1 MGFDPKTAT
10 PGLRFGDGPFT
21 QADFD
26 DLARAGANYV
36 QISHAGLF
44 RETPPYDLDL
54 AAQANLDSVI
64 QMAAQAGLYAVIA
77 YRTGP
82 GRNETA
88 ILRDGPILESIW
100 SSDVEQAA
108 WAAMLR
114 YTAQRY
120 RDNPTIV
127 GYDPMVEPNDY
138 VRRNLLNP
146 QAFYA
151 QYAGTLDDFNTLAL
165 RVTKAVR
172 EVDQTTPI
180 LLEPDGFGGV
190 PFLSYL
196 KVTGD
201 PRTVYT
207 VHDYT
212 PFDYTH
218 ELRPT
223 ASYPGTHDVDGSGDV
238 YVDRAYLV
246 TYLRAVTTY
255 GQQRGVPVAIT
266 EWGGHRTATNI
277 GTYIRDRVALQDPIG
292 NWAVWTWQ
300 PAGFQD
306 PFSVHDPSPTN
317 TALREAWASNCVRPN

>member
-1 MGFDPKTAT
+1 MGYDPKT
-10 PGLRFGDGPFT
+10 PGPTRFGDERFT
-21 QADFD
+21 QADLD
-26 DLARAGANYV
+26 DLAKAGANYV

-54 AAQANLDSVI
+54 GAQANLDSVI
-64 QMAAQAGLYAVIA
+64 QMSAKAGLYAVIA

-88 ILRDGPILESIW
+88 ILRDGPVLESIW
-100 SSDVEQAA
+100 TSEVEQAA
-108 WAAMLR
+108 WTAMMR

-120 RDNPTIV
+120 RNDPIVV

-138 VRRNLLNP
+138 VRRGSP
-146 QAFYA
+146 DPHTFYA
-151 QYAGTLDDFNTLAL
+151 QYGGTLEDFNGLAL
-165 RVTKAVR
+165 RITKAVR

-190 PFLSYL
+190 PFLPYL

-223 ASYPGTHDVDGSGDV
+223 AQYPGTHDVDGFGDV
-238 YVDRAYLV
+238 FVDR
-246 TYLRAVTTY
+246 TYLGTYLKAVRTY
-255 GQQRGVPVAIT
+255 GQQNGVPVAIT
-266 EWGGHRTATNI
+266 EWGGHRTAANI
-277 GTYIRDRVALQDPIG
+277 ATYMRDRIDLQDSIG

-300 PAGFQD
+300 PAGFMD

-317 TALREAWASNCVRPN
+317 TVLRASWASNCVRPS

>member
-1 MGFDPKTAT
+1 MGFDPKA
-10 PGLRFGDGPFT
+10 PGPTRFGDEPFT
-21 QADFD
+21 QSDFD
-26 DLARAGANYV
+26 DLAKAGANYV

-44 RETPPYDLDL
+44 RETAPYDLDL
-54 AAQANLDSVI
+54 GAQANLDSVI
-64 QMAAQAGLYAVIA
+64 QMSAKAGLYAVIA

-88 ILRDGPILESIW
+88 ILRDGTVLESIW
-100 SSDVEQAA
+100 TSEVEQTA
-108 WAAMLR
+108 WAAMMR

-138 VRRNLLNP
+138 MRRGSP
-146 QAFYA
+146 DPAAFYR
-151 QYAGTLDDFNTLAL
+151 QYGGTLEDFNVLAL
-165 RVTKAVR
+165 RVTKAMR
-172 EVDQTTPI
+172 EVDQATPI

-190 PFLSYL
+190 PWLPYL

-201 PRTVYT
+201 SRTVYS

-212 PFDYTH
+212 PFEYTH
-218 ELRPT
+218 ELRPGLQ
-223 ASYPGTHDVDGSGDV
+223 YPGMNDVDGTGTV
-238 YVDRAYLV
+238 LVDKAYLAGYLKTV
-246 TYLRAVTTY
+246 TSY

-266 EWGGHRTATNI
+266 EWGGHATAANV
-277 GTYIRDRVALQDPIG
+277 GAYMRDRVELQDAIG

-300 PAGFQD
+300 PAGFLD

-317 TALREAWASNCVRPN
+317 TALRAAWATNCVRPS